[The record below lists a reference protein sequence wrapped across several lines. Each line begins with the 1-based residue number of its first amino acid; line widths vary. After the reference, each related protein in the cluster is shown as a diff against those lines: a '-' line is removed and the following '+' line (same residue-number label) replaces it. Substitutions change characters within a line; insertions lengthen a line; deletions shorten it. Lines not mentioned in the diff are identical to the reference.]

1 MRTPTATSLRSWMCE
16 RIAAR
21 RQVGASEIDPDA
33 DFTSLGLDSMA
44 VVELT
49 GELASSF
56 GIAVDPTIVYD
67 FPTVRSLALE
77 LARAGAAPRGAR

>member
-1 MRTPTATSLRSWMCE
+1 MKTPSATSLRNWMCE

-21 RQVGASEIDPDA
+21 RNLSAGEIDPDA
-33 DFTSLGLDSMA
+33 DFHSLGLDSIA

-49 GELASSF
+49 GELASCF

-67 FPTVRSLALE
+67 FPTVSALAVE
-77 LARAGAAPRGAR
+77 LARTGAARGAP